1 MAALLAIAY
10 GQDQGSV
17 FGERQSGRG
26 DLRLGDILRDTDL
39 LVSARTDAFDLVGV
53 DATLE
58 GHPALAEELAVF
70 FPDDEIV
77 EYLFKS

>member
-1 MAALLAIAY
+1 M
-10 GQDQGSV
+10 

-39 LVSARTDAFDLVGV
+39 LVAARTDAFELVGV
-53 DATLE
+53 DATLG
-58 GHPALAEELAVF
+58 GHPALAEELRVF